1 MQDHNESVPPSETV
15 DQKSVSVREAVAKQF
30 RPTIPLLILPTLHLI
45 LCFAVAFSI
54 NTVEGGWKWF
64 FVIVVDFPFSL
75 LIGQLASPDPL
86 AAFAVFGTLWWY
98 LISVFLRW
106 IFGVGASIANR

>member
-1 MQDHNESVPPSETV
+1 MTSEPAGN
-15 DQKSVSVREAVAKQF
+15 RRLIFYAVYQVTKKTILDQF

-45 LCFAVAFSI
+45 LCFVLDFTITDDDGLWVWVLAF
-54 NTVEGGWKWF
+54 F
-64 FVIVVDFPFSL
+64 VDFPLSTVLSRSGFV
-75 LIGQLASPDPL
+75 DPFL
-86 AAFAVFGTLWWY
+86 PFAIFGTLWWY

>member
-1 MQDHNESVPPSETV
+1 M
-15 DQKSVSVREAVAKQF
+15 DQKPTSAHNAVRIQL

-75 LIGQLASPDPL
+75 LIGQMASPDPL

-98 LISVFLRW
+98 SISVFLRW

>member
-1 MQDHNESVPPSETV
+1 MDRTPTSV
-15 DQKSVSVREAVAKQF
+15 KEAAPNQF

-45 LCFAVAFSI
+45 LCFVVAFSI

-64 FVIVVDFPFSL
+64 FVFVIDFPFSL
-75 LIGQLASPDPL
+75 LIGQLASSDPL
-86 AAFAVFGTLWWY
+86 PTFAVLGTLWWY

-106 IFGVGASIANR
+106 IVRVGASIANR